1 MNIKGKKFIVTG
13 SEGFIGK
20 ALVAFL
26 KSKGAHVIGIDRK
39 TDTECSALPDILKKE
54 NDIECVF
61 HLAAQT
67 SVFNNNV
74 EQIRKDNIETFILV
88 CDACR
93 GYGVKLVYAS
103 SSTAADGNTTSMYG
117 ISKQF
122 DEAYAKL
129 YNPNAIGV
137 RFHNIYGPEPRK
149 GTLLWYL
156 INHPIVQL
164 YNMGQNV
171 RHFTYIDDAIQGL
184 MSAYFFE
191 TSGLTTKVVNVANPE
206 SMTILEF
213 AAKVSQ
219 RNGVAVRFEKSK
231 REYDNSEQA
240 LQKDIYC
247 ISLPYKTVE
256 EGLDL
261 IFGE

>member
-1 MNIKGKKFIVTG
+1 MSIKGKKFIVTG

-20 ALVAFL
+20 ALVAYL
-26 KSKGAHVIGIDRK
+26 KSKGAQVICIDRK
-39 TDTECSALPDILKKE
+39 TDTECSSILDILKKDG
-54 NDIECVF
+54 DIECVF

-67 SVFNNNV
+67 SVFNTNV
-74 EQIRKDNIETFILV
+74 EQIRKDNIDTFILV
-88 CDACR
+88 CEACR
-93 GYGVKLVYAS
+93 GYNVKLVYAS

-164 YNMGQNV
+164 YNMGLNV
-171 RHFTYIDDAIQGL
+171 RHFTYIDDAIEGL
-184 MSAYFFE
+184 MYAYNHGRFA
-191 TSGLTTKVVNVANPE
+191 SRVINVANPQKC
-206 SMTILEF
+206 IVADF
-213 AAKVSQ
+213 AAEVSQ
-219 RNGVAVRFEKSK
+219 RNGVAVRFEKS
-231 REYDNSEQA
+231 RRDYDNSDQA
-240 LQKDIYC
+240 LQQGIFC
-247 ISLPYKTVE
+247 VPLQYKTVE